1 MNTEITSAGETAHAP
16 DASLPAAPLLARL
29 AVVQTLAFAFMLPE
43 FFTGALLPT
52 ILREKGLALDQLA
65 WLSLTTAPT
74 WFRWLMGP
82 VVDAR
87 WSRRRWVVP
96 ASALAAAGYLV
107 TGHVDIVADY
117 TLLLVVLTL
126 VNVLLLMQQVPAE
139 AYYIESFA
147 QAERPYGAVVG
158 ILGPILTNAVV
169 FVGLASLYEQ
179 AGWQATAYAA
189 AAILVGCALPML
201 LVRERVPLAQRRS
214 LWQGDRPQLRL
225 FFRRAEWRQIA
236 LLILAFG
243 ATQAAV
249 QGLTGPYLIDRGF
262 NVGDV
267 GVLMG
272 TFLTAA
278 IVCGALLSAF
288 LAPRIGL
295 RRVLML
301 AAATQAAG
309 ALALYALLQLQAPS
323 LVAAGL
329 LFFAFV
335 LGMMP
340 LVYAMSLSRMN
351 WPSAEQ
357 AGTDNAV
364 MGTLAAVAGAL
375 GGALASIAAEHL
387 GYGVTFAAIVLVSMA
402 LPLLYLRWF
411 GRLATDASAPPQ
423 AAGIGASPPR

>member
-1 MNTEITSAGETAHAP
+1 MS
-16 DASLPAAPLLARL
+16 PLLARF
-29 AVVQTLAFAFMLPE
+29 AVVQVLAFAVMLPE

-65 WLSLTTAPT
+65 WLSLTTVPT
-74 WFRWLMGP
+74 WFRWAMGP

-107 TGHVDIVADY
+107 AGQVDIVAHY
-117 TLLLVVLTL
+117 PLLLIVLTL
-126 VNVLLLMQQVPAE
+126 VNALLLMQLVPAE
-139 AYYIESFA
+139 AYHIESFA
-147 QAERPYGAVVG
+147 EKERPYGAIIA
-158 ILGPILTNAVV
+158 ILGPILTNVVV
-169 FVGLASLYEQ
+169 FVGLAALYEA

-189 AAILVGCALPML
+189 AAILIGCSLPML
-201 LVRERVPLAQRRS
+201 LIRERVPLAQRQS
-214 LWQGDRPQLRL
+214 LWQGGRPRLRL

-236 LLILAFG
+236 LLIFAFG

-262 NVGDV
+262 SVGDV

-272 TFLTAA
+272 SFLTAA
-278 IVCGALLSAF
+278 IVCGALLSAV

-295 RRVLML
+295 RRVLWL
-301 AAATQAAG
+301 AAVTQVVG
-309 ALALYALLQLQAPS
+309 AVALYVLIGLDAPS
-323 LVAAGL
+323 LMVAGL

-340 LVYAMSLSRMN
+340 LVYAMSLSRLN
-351 WPSAEQ
+351 WPSAAQ

-364 MGTLAAVAGAL
+364 MATLAAVGSAA
-375 GGALASIAAEHL
+375 GGAVASVAAEHV
-387 GYGVTFAAIVLVSMA
+387 GYTATFAAIVLVSLL
-402 LPLLYLRWF
+402 LPLLYLRWY
-411 GRLATDASAPPQ
+411 GRLATSEAP
-423 AAGIGASPPR
+423 R